1 MPKSLERTAAAV
13 LVFAVCATA
22 APAQD
27 AKLLWE
33 AWDAAYLQGS
43 RAGHVRT
50 YVEEVPRNGTMQIRA
65 TIELRISV
73 KRFNQIVHLGMES
86 GDWETVEGRV
96 LSVFTRH
103 YLGKNKQLDLVG
115 VVEGDMLR
123 LSLDKNKPLQP
134 APWNDK
140 VLGVYRQQ
148 RLLQEKDVKP
158 GDTFSYLSFEPSI
171 NLVVNTK
178 VETKNYEQVELFG
191 GKEKRKLLKVVS
203 TPEKIQNVQ
212 LPPLVAWL
220 GDDLMPLRSEA
231 EIPGL
236 GRVTLY
242 RTTKAVALNPA
253 AVGGLTD
260 IGLGQFVRMKKP
272 IARPYETSRAR
283 YRITIRDEDDPATT
297 FSQDE
302 RQKVLRSDGN
312 TIELE
317 VRARGDAKET
327 PAPST
332 DFLESS
338 YFINC
343 KDARVRESAK
353 KAAGAETDPWK
364 KAQRIEKWVNLNMKV
379 VSHEALAT
387 ADHVARTL
395 TGDCTEFA
403 MLTAAMCRAEGIP
416 SRTAL
421 GLIYADVRSGPVFAF
436 HMWAEVWVE
445 GEWRALDATL
455 GRGGIGATHLKISDQ
470 SWHDMRAMTPLL
482 PVIRVLGRVSIEV
495 LSTE

>member
-1 MPKSLERTAAAV
+1 MPNSPTRAAAA
-13 LVFAVCATA
+13 LLLLAVCATTA
-22 APAQD
+22 LAQD
-27 AKLLWE
+27 SKLLWE
-33 AWDAAYLQGS
+33 AWDAAYLQGN
-43 RAGHVRT
+43 RAGHVHT
-50 YVEEVPRNGTMQIRA
+50 FVEEVKRDGNMQIRA
-65 TIELRISV
+65 SIELRLTL
-73 KRFNQIVHLGMES
+73 KRFNQTIQLGMDT
-86 GDWETVEGRV
+86 GDWETPQGKV
-96 LSVFTRH
+96 LGVFMRQ
-103 YLGKNKQLDLVG
+103 YLGKNKQLDLTG

-123 LSLDKNKPLQP
+123 LALDKNKPLQP
-134 APWNDK
+134 APWNDA
-140 VLGVYRQQ
+140 VLGIYRQQ
-148 RLLQEKDVKP
+148 RLLQEKNVKP
-158 GDTFSYLSFEPSI
+158 GDTFSYLAFEPSI
-171 NLVVNTK
+171 NLVVATK
-178 VETKNYEQVELFG
+178 VETKDYEEVELFG

-203 TPEKIQNVQ
+203 TPEKVQNVQ

-236 GRVTLY
+236 GQVTLY

-253 AVGGLTD
+253 AAGSLTD
-260 IGLGQFVRMKKP
+260 IGLSQFIRMKKP
-272 IARPYETSRAR
+272 IARPYDTKRAR
-283 YRITIRDEDDPATT
+283 YRITIRDEQDPAAA

-302 RQKVLRSDGN
+302 RQKVLQSESN

-327 PAPST
+327 PAPPL

-343 KDARVRESAK
+343 KDSRVRDSAK
-353 KAAGAETDPWK
+353 KAAGVETDPWK
-364 KAQRIEKWVNLNMKV
+364 KAQRIEKWVNVNMKV

-416 SRTAL
+416 SRTAV

-436 HMWAEVWVE
+436 HMWTEVWVE

-495 LSTE
+495 LNME